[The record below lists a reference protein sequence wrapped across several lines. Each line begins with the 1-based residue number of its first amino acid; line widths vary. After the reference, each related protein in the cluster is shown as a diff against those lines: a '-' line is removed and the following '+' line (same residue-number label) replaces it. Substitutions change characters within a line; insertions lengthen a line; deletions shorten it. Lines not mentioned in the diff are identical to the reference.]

1 MLAQADDAQVVGAP
15 VCEEVVLSVGSDG
28 DAVRFQGRDITRRM
42 TAAAGALK
50 LGLQV
55 WLSSEMFE
63 QSCETT
69 LAYLVRAAAAA
80 ESRRQRF
87 PGRLVFCVGTE
98 SSLFTR
104 G

>member
-1 MLAQADDAQVVGAP
+1 M
-15 VCEEVVLSVGSDG
+15 
-28 DAVRFQGRDITRRM
+28 
-42 TAAAGALK
+42 
-50 LGLQV
+50 

-87 PGRLVFCVGTE
+87 PGGLVFCVGTE